1 MNEFDVLIGLCMG
14 LGLAAASGFRVFLP
28 PFLLSIA
35 VRGDAVEV
43 DLANTSLEYFDSNV
57 AVIVLGV
64 ATLAELSA
72 YYVPWV
78 DNLLDTIASPAAVV
92 AGTGMTAIVLEGNTD
107 PVIQWSLSIIAGG
120 GVSAAVQSATV
131 VTRGISTTLTA
142 GIANPVVSTE
152 VTSWNIYRF
161 YPSSDQGECSK
172 ASLTRKMDITSDLF
186 PSQIS
191 LLFRPRRVHRSFN
204 CQPSLLLTLNQLLF

>member
-1 MNEFDVLIGLCMG
+1 MNEFDVIIGLCMG

-35 VRGDAVEV
+35 VRADAVEV

-57 AVIVLGV
+57 AVIILGV

-107 PVIQWSLSIIAGG
+107 PVIQWSLSIIAGV

-142 GIANPVVSTE
+142 GIANPVVSTGE
-152 VTSWNIYRF
+152 NIASVILALLAMVLPILAALLVAVLVGMIVLKATEKAV
-161 YPSSDQGECSK
+161 PSGS
-172 ASLTRKMDITSDLF
+172 
-186 PSQIS
+186 
-191 LLFRPRRVHRSFN
+191 
-204 CQPSLLLTLNQLLF
+204 

>member
-1 MNEFDVLIGLCMG
+1 MNEFDVILALCMG

-43 DLANTSLEYFDSNV
+43 NLAETPFEYFDSNL
-57 AVIVLGV
+57 AVILLGV

-107 PVIQWSLSIIAGG
+107 PVIQWSLAIIAGG
-120 GVSAAVQSATV
+120 GVTAVVQSATV

-142 GIANPVVSTE
+142 GLGNPVVSTGE
-152 VTSWNIYRF
+152 NIASVILALLAMVLPILAALLVAIIVGMIVLKAAEKVT
-161 YPSSDQGECSK
+161 PSS
-172 ASLTRKMDITSDLF
+172 A
-186 PSQIS
+186 
-191 LLFRPRRVHRSFN
+191 
-204 CQPSLLLTLNQLLF
+204 

>member
-1 MNEFDVLIGLCMG
+1 MNEFDVILALCMG

-35 VRGDAVEV
+35 VRADAVEV
-43 DLANTSLEYFDSNV
+43 NLAETPFEYFDSNI
-57 AVIVLGV
+57 AVILLGV

-107 PVIQWSLSIIAGG
+107 PVIQWSLAIIAGG
-120 GVSAAVQSATV
+120 GVTAVVQSATV

-142 GIANPVVSTE
+142 GLGNPVVSTGE
-152 VTSWNIYRF
+152 NIASVILALVAMVLPILAALLVAIIVGMIVLKAAEKVT
-161 YPSSDQGECSK
+161 PSS
-172 ASLTRKMDITSDLF
+172 A
-186 PSQIS
+186 
-191 LLFRPRRVHRSFN
+191 
-204 CQPSLLLTLNQLLF
+204 

>member
-1 MNEFDVLIGLCMG
+1 MRNYDGIGFNNGRLFALIVNEFDVLIGLCMG

-35 VRGDAVEV
+35 VRADAVEV

-57 AVIVLGV
+57 AVIILGV

-142 GIANPVVSTE
+142 GIANPVVSTGE
-152 VTSWNIYRF
+152 NIASVILALLAMVLPILAALLVAVLVGMIVLKATEKVV
-161 YPSSDQGECSK
+161 PSSS
-172 ASLTRKMDITSDLF
+172 
-186 PSQIS
+186 
-191 LLFRPRRVHRSFN
+191 
-204 CQPSLLLTLNQLLF
+204 

>member
-1 MNEFDVLIGLCMG
+1 LFGIIVNEFDVILALCMG

-35 VRGDAVEV
+35 VRADAVEV
-43 DLANTSLEYFDSNV
+43 NLAETPFEYFDSNI
-57 AVIVLGV
+57 AVILLGV

-107 PVIQWSLSIIAGG
+107 PVIQWSLAIIAGG
-120 GVSAAVQSATV
+120 GVTAVVQSATV

-142 GIANPVVSTE
+142 GLGNPVVSTGE
-152 VTSWNIYRF
+152 NIASVILALVAMVLPILAALLVAIIVGMIVLKAAEKVT
-161 YPSSDQGECSK
+161 PSS
-172 ASLTRKMDITSDLF
+172 A
-186 PSQIS
+186 
-191 LLFRPRRVHRSFN
+191 
-204 CQPSLLLTLNQLLF
+204 

>member
-1 MNEFDVLIGLCMG
+1 MNEFDVILALCMG
-14 LGLAAASGFRVFLP
+14 LGLAAAYGFRVFLP

-35 VRGDAVEV
+35 VRADAVEV
-43 DLANTSLEYFDSNV
+43 NLAETPFEYFDSNL
-57 AVIVLGV
+57 AVILLGV

-107 PVIQWSLSIIAGG
+107 PVIQWSLAIIAGG
-120 GVSAAVQSATV
+120 GVTAVVQSATV

-142 GIANPVVSTE
+142 GLGNPVVSTGE
-152 VTSWNIYRF
+152 NIASVILALVAMVLPILAALLVAIIVGMIVLKAAEKVT
-161 YPSSDQGECSK
+161 PSS
-172 ASLTRKMDITSDLF
+172 A
-186 PSQIS
+186 
-191 LLFRPRRVHRSFN
+191 
-204 CQPSLLLTLNQLLF
+204 

>member
-1 MNEFDVLIGLCMG
+1 MNEFDVILALCMG

-35 VRGDAVEV
+35 VRADAVEV
-43 DLANTSLEYFDSNV
+43 NLAETPFEYFDSNL
-57 AVIVLGV
+57 AVILLGV

-107 PVIQWSLSIIAGG
+107 PVIQWSLAIIAGG
-120 GVSAAVQSATV
+120 GVTAVVQSATV

-142 GIANPVVSTE
+142 GLGNPVVSTGE
-152 VTSWNIYRF
+152 NIASVILALVAMVLPILAALLVAIIVGMIVLKAAEKVP
-161 YPSSDQGECSK
+161 PSS
-172 ASLTRKMDITSDLF
+172 A
-186 PSQIS
+186 
-191 LLFRPRRVHRSFN
+191 
-204 CQPSLLLTLNQLLF
+204 

>member
-1 MNEFDVLIGLCMG
+1 MFALIVNEFDVLIGLCMG

-35 VRGDAVEV
+35 VRADAVEV

-142 GIANPVVSTE
+142 GIANPVVSTGE
-152 VTSWNIYRF
+152 NIASVILALLAMVLPILAALLVAVLVGMIVLKATEKVV
-161 YPSSDQGECSK
+161 PSSS
-172 ASLTRKMDITSDLF
+172 
-186 PSQIS
+186 
-191 LLFRPRRVHRSFN
+191 
-204 CQPSLLLTLNQLLF
+204 